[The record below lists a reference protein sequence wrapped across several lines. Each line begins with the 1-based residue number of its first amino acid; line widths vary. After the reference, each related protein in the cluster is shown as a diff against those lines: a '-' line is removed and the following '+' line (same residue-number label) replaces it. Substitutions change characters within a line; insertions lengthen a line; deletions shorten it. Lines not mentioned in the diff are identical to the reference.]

1 MAKVTLIQTNFTSGE
16 LSPRVSARVDI
27 ARYNNGAKEITNG
40 FPQVQGGITY
50 RWGTRF
56 MGETKSSGRVRLV
69 PYIFSNTQ
77 SYMLEVGDLY
87 VRLYNKDGQILSGGS
102 PYEIVSP
109 YTIAQAL
116 TFDYVQ
122 GADTMF
128 IASSQLPIQRL
139 RRFGN
144 TNWDFSAAPF
154 EVTPFDEIG
163 IRPAVGLTLSL
174 ATVGTGRTATA
185 SAAAFLASD
194 VGRSIA
200 FDAGIATIT
209 GFTSTT
215 VVTVSITSA
224 FPSVSLVSGSWKLT
238 LSPQTV
244 CTPSAK
250 DPLNA
255 SITLTLTADGW
266 RSDDVGKYV
275 KINGGLVL
283 ITGYTS
289 ALIVTGKIKRELT
302 ATVGAE
308 ALSWSLNASVW
319 NAVSGYPV
327 TVSLHEQRLWAAGSV
342 DYPQTIWGSRLGEYL
357 DFTPGVND
365 DDAPVYPIASDQ
377 LNPIK
382 YLASGR
388 SLLAMSSGGEFTIDG
403 GTDKTLSPLNVQSK
417 FRTNH
422 GCASVRPVRI
432 FKDEAFIQRA
442 GKKVRLFGYDGSVD
456 DWAGTDITK
465 LSDHLFSLGITDMA
479 FIQEPEPMLFCIR
492 SDGQLITATI
502 DKEEQVLAWARQD
515 INGVVESIA
524 SMQVEGGEQVWLSVN
539 RTINGAEKRYI
550 EVFDTSLTVDSAI
563 SGTTGAATK
572 TWGGLGH
579 LEGES
584 VSVVADGIP
593 IGEFTV
599 SGGEVVLSRTAST
612 VMIGLPYTMRLVML
626 TPEVQTQ
633 AGTAQGNAV
642 SISEV
647 SVRVLNSVGMKVNGQ
662 YIEFRKFGVGVLDS
676 PIAPYSGYK
685 KLPLLGWGDGEAELV
700 IEHEQPLPFT
710 LLSVIRK
717 VTVNEG

>member
-40 FPQVQGGITY
+40 FPQVQGGIAY

-77 SYMLEVGDLY
+77 SYMLEVGNLY

-128 IASSQLPIQRL
+128 IANSQLPIQRL

-319 NAVSGYPV
+319 NAIGGYPV
-327 TVSLHEQRLWAAGSV
+327 TVSLHEQRLWAAG
-342 DYPQTIWGSRLGEYL
+342 DR
-357 DFTPGVND
+357 
-365 DDAPVYPIASDQ
+365 
-377 LNPIK
+377 K
-382 YLASGR
+382 
-388 SLLAMSSGGEFTIDG
+388 
-403 GTDKTLSPLNVQSK
+403 
-417 FRTNH
+417 
-422 GCASVRPVRI
+422 
-432 FKDEAFIQRA
+432 
-442 GKKVRLFGYDGSVD
+442 
-456 DWAGTDITK
+456 
-465 LSDHLFSLGITDMA
+465 
-479 FIQEPEPMLFCIR
+479 
-492 SDGQLITATI
+492 
-502 DKEEQVLAWARQD
+502 
-515 INGVVESIA
+515 
-524 SMQVEGGEQVWLSVN
+524 
-539 RTINGAEKRYI
+539 
-550 EVFDTSLTVDSAI
+550 
-563 SGTTGAATK
+563 
-572 TWGGLGH
+572 
-579 LEGES
+579 
-584 VSVVADGIP
+584 SVV
-593 IGEFTV
+593 
-599 SGGEVVLSRTAST
+599 
-612 VMIGLPYTMRLVML
+612 
-626 TPEVQTQ
+626 
-633 AGTAQGNAV
+633 
-642 SISEV
+642 
-647 SVRVLNSVGMKVNGQ
+647 
-662 YIEFRKFGVGVLDS
+662 
-676 PIAPYSGYK
+676 
-685 KLPLLGWGDGEAELV
+685 
-700 IEHEQPLPFT
+700 
-710 LLSVIRK
+710 
-717 VTVNEG
+717 